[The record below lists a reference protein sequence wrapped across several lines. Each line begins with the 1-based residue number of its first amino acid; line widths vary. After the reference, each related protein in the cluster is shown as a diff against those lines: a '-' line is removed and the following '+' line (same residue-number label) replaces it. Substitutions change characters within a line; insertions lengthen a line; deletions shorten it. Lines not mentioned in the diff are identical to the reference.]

1 MSDYLADVVLPPE
14 PEPEPEPELVPSPQS
29 KTLTAPQA
37 VCVAKQGEEE
47 EDNFALRDDPLS
59 PSSEEEDVLPPEPV
73 KKTKLKKEDIFK
85 IKPTEKTEHLE
96 IKEIVNPVP
105 IQKPKRKMTEK
116 QLEGLA
122 KGRLKRQENARIKNE
137 EKDRIKSEKKKI
149 RDQKEDAKDQRRE
162 ERESRPPLPPK
173 PETFTKKDLEDA
185 TFAAVERYDNR
196 RKARKVVKKKVNA
209 AKKHEENIFKDINSQ
224 LGIGGQQED
233 PWAAAFSF

>member
-1 MSDYLADVVLPPE
+1 MSDYLADVVLPPQPE

-29 KTLTAPQA
+29 KTLDLP
-37 VCVAKQGEEE
+37 EEE

-59 PSSEEEDVLPPEPV
+59 DESEEEDVLPPEPV

-96 IKEIVNPVP
+96 IKEIVNKPVP

-137 EKDRIKSEKKKI
+137 EKDKIKYEKKKI
-149 RDQKEDAKDQRRE
+149 RDQKEDAKEQRRE
-162 ERESRPPLPPK
+162 ERESRPPPPPK
-173 PETFTKKDLEDA
+173 PETFTRKDLEDA

-196 RKARKVVKKKVNA
+196 RKARKVVKKKEQAV
-209 AKKHEENIFKDINSQ
+209 KKHEDNLFKDINSQ
-224 LGIGGQQED
+224 LGIGSQQQDD
-233 PWAAAFSF
+233 PWGQCFKF